1 MSGILTVTLNPAVDI
16 AAQIDVITAGRK
28 LRCEEP
34 HTDPGG
40 GGVNVS
46 RAIKILGGESTP
58 FIAVGGPTGDLVL
71 WLLEAEGIKA
81 ISFPIDGLTR
91 QSFSVR
97 ETKSSEQYRFVL
109 PGPEWSE
116 EMAGRAL
123 AEIVTLAA
131 DKDYLVVSGSLSP
144 GIPDDFY
151 IQLTKALSENSVRVI
166 LDSSGSALVT
176 TLEQSTH
183 EIFCIR
189 FNHLEADEI
198 AKRDLSDVEEIEA
211 FAHDLIDRKI
221 AAVIIVTRGSDG
233 VVLVSKNETIC
244 VAPPVVE
251 TISAVG
257 GGDSFVAGF
266 TLRLLNK
273 DTLENA
279 CRYGVAAAASTM
291 TTPATELCRRFD
303 TDQYFEQI
311 TKMTYDK

>member
-1 MSGILTVTLNPAVDI
+1 MSGILTVTLNSTVDI
-16 AAQIDVITAGRK
+16 AAKVDVLTAGRK

-58 FIAVGGPTGDLVL
+58 FVAVGGPTGDLVL

-97 ETKSSEQYRFVL
+97 ENKSREQYRFVL

-116 EMAGRAL
+116 NMSRRAL
-123 AEIVTLAA
+123 AEIVTLAS
-131 DKDYLVVSGSLSP
+131 DKDYLVVSGSLPP

-151 IQLTKALSENSVRVI
+151 IQLTKALSANSVRVI
-166 LDSSGSALVT
+166 LDSSGPALAA
-176 TLEQSTH
+176 TLEHSKH
-183 EIFCIR
+183 EFFCIR
-189 FNHLEADEI
+189 FNRLEAEEI
-198 AKRDLSDVEEIEA
+198 AKHELSDVETIEA
-211 FAHDLIDRKI
+211 FANDLLDRKV
-221 AAVIIVTRGSDG
+221 ASVITVTRGSAG
-233 VVLVSKNETIC
+233 VVMVSKNETISL
-244 VAPPVVE
+244 APPIVE
-251 TISAVG
+251 TVNAVG
-257 GGDSFVAGF
+257 GGDSYIAGF
-266 TLRLLNK
+266 TLRLFNE

-303 TDQYFEQI
+303 TDQYFEQV
-311 TKMTYDK
+311 TKMTCDK

>member
-1 MSGILTVTLNPAVDI
+1 MSGIVTVTLNPAVDI
-16 AAQIDVITAGRK
+16 ATEVDVLTAGRK

-46 RAIKILGGESTP
+46 RAVKILGGESTP
-58 FIAVGGPTGDLVL
+58 FVAAGGPTGDLVL
-71 WLLEAEGIKA
+71 WLLETEGIKA
-81 ISFPIDGLTR
+81 VSFPIDGLTR

-97 ETKSSEQYRFVL
+97 EINSGEQYRFVL

-116 EMAGRAL
+116 DMSRRAL

-131 DKDYLVVSGSLSP
+131 DKDYLVVSGSLPP

-151 IQLTKALSENSVRVI
+151 IQLTKALSTNSVRVI
-166 LDSSGSALVT
+166 LDSSGPALAA

-183 EIFCIR
+183 EVFCIR
-189 FNHLEADEI
+189 FNRLEADEI
-198 AKRDLSDVEEIEA
+198 AKRDLSDVEAIEA

-221 AAVIIVTRGSDG
+221 TAVIIVTRGSDG
-233 VVLVSKNETIC
+233 VILVSKNETIC
-244 VAPPVVE
+244 VAPPIVE
-251 TISAVG
+251 TVSAVG
-257 GGDSFVAGF
+257 GGDSFIAGF
-266 TLRLLNK
+266 TLRLFNE

-303 TDQYFEQI
+303 TDQYFEQV
-311 TKMTYDK
+311 TKMTCDK